1 MNVMDK
7 FSEALPLV
15 NPWISSWR
23 NEGKKVLGYFCS
35 YIPSE
40 IIHAADILPV
50 RVRARGCAD
59 TPMGDAYMSPTT
71 CSFTRCCLELAN
83 RKEYDFLDGIVSYNS
98 CDQVRRLYDNIRYKT
113 PFPFHYFLSIP
124 GYISD
129 ITLDW
134 FNHELV
140 KFKES
145 LEKNFNVSIT
155 DEKLR
160 DAIKLYN
167 KSRSLLKE
175 LQMLRKSDS
184 PQISGTEMLNTIIAG
199 VSIPIEQFN
208 ELLTQQLKAVKE
220 REGISNH
227 KARIMLIGSMLD
239 DPDYVKVIEDLG
251 GLVVTDSLCFGTRYF
266 WDNIDESLDPME
278 GIAKRYLTKASCPRM
293 TNRHSSRAD
302 FMMELIKEFNVEGVI
317 LQRMKF
323 CAVWWAEIFMLRDRL
338 KEEGIPFLD
347 LEREYV
353 LGGVGQMKTRVQTFM
368 EILETK

>member
-1 MNVMDK
+1 V
-7 FSEALPLV
+7 
-15 NPWISSWR
+15 
-23 NEGKKVLGYFCS
+23 
-35 YIPSE
+35 
-40 IIHAADILPV
+40 
-50 RVRARGCAD
+50 
-59 TPMGDAYMSPTT
+59 
-71 CSFTRCCLELAN
+71 
-83 RKEYDFLDGIVSYNS
+83 
-98 CDQVRRLYDNIRYKT
+98 
-113 PFPFHYFLSIP
+113 
-124 GYISD
+124 SD

-134 FNHELV
+134 FNHELG
-140 KFKES
+140 KFKEA
-145 LEKNFNVSIT
+145 LESNFNVSIT

-160 DAIKLYN
+160 KAIKLYN
-167 KSRSLLKE
+167 ESRSLLKE

-184 PQISGTEMLNTIIAG
+184 PPISGTEMLNTIIAG

-208 ELLTQQLKAVKE
+208 ELITQQIKAIKE

-239 DPDYVKVIEDLG
+239 DPEYIKIIEDLG

-278 GIAKRYLTKASCPRM
+278 GIAKRYLYKASCPRM
-293 TNRHSSRAD
+293 TDRHAERANY
-302 FMMELIKEFNVEGVI
+302 MMDLIKEFNVDGVI

-353 LGGVGQMKTRVQTFM
+353 LGGEGQMKTRVQTFM
-368 EILETK
+368 EILE